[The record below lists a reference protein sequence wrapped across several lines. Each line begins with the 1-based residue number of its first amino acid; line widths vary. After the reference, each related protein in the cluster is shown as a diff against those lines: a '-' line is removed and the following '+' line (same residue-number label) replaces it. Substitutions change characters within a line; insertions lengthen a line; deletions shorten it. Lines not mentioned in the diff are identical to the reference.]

1 MVLTWDLMLAMDI
14 SILHGGLGA
23 KLTVTGFGSENGS
36 KHTFEVILK
45 LGVPLLD
52 AFPLGVMDA
61 VHSCLML
68 NDINKLT
75 ML

>member
-1 MVLTWDLMLAMDI
+1 MVP
-14 SILHGGLGA
+14 
-23 KLTVTGFGSENGS
+23 

>member
-36 KHTFEVILK
+36 QTHIWSDSKTRSALVRCISTWCD
-45 LGVPLLD
+45 GC
-52 AFPLGVMDA
+52 
-61 VHSCLML
+61 S
-68 NDINKLT
+68 T
-75 ML
+75 